1 MMATSEQ
8 QRSSMTARAAWFM
21 SAKTAAFILSFML
34 PLLLVRRLNPH
45 EFGLYKQ
52 VFLVV
57 GTAVTMLPIGF
68 GMSAYY
74 FLPREPQRQ
83 GSIIFN
89 ILLFYWLIGSLVC
102 LLLVFRPS
110 LLVVILN
117 SPELVE
123 FSGMVGVVILLWVIT
138 PLLEVIA
145 VAHQES
151 RTASVFIIASQFTR
165 VLLLMLAATCFAS
178 VESLIYAAA
187 IQGVLQMV
195 ALLVYLHKRFPGY
208 WRRLDWEM
216 MRTQLSYAL
225 PLGFAGLLYSMQTD
239 LHNYFASYHYDAA
252 TYAVYAIGCF
262 QLPLVGILSE
272 SVCSVMIPRV
282 SFLQKQGQRREIIE
296 LMARVM
302 RKLAAVYFPLYVFLM
317 VAGREFII
325 VLFTDRYLASWPV
338 FAINLTMLPIS
349 ILVLDP
355 IMRAYAEQRY
365 FLLRLRL
372 GLIAL
377 LIVALW
383 LVTQYG
389 SLTAIISVVV
399 LFSLVERV
407 VTAMR
412 MGRIVGVKRS
422 DIRLLKDVG
431 KIAACSLV
439 AGLIALLTKVYLSD
453 ARPFLLL
460 IVMGVVFSVSYLS
473 TFLTSAILTPDEWE
487 LIHRQ
492 AARLRRLLGRQSPD
506 LSKESA

>member
-1 MMATSEQ
+1 
-8 QRSSMTARAAWFM
+8 M

-74 FLPREPQRQ
+74 FLPREPDRQ
-83 GSIIFN
+83 GAIIFN
-89 ILLFYWLIGSLVC
+89 IVVFYLTIGSLVGF
-102 LLLVFRPS
+102 LLVFRPS
-110 LLVVILN
+110 LLAVILN
-117 SPELVE
+117 SPELVS
-123 FSGMVGVVILLWVIT
+123 FGALVGMVILLWVIS
-138 PLLEVIA
+138 PLLEIIA
-145 VAHQES
+145 VANQES
-151 RTASVFIIASQFTR
+151 RVASLFIIASQFSR
-165 VLLLMLAATCFAS
+165 VALLMAAAIFFAS
-178 VESLIYAAA
+178 VQALIYAAV
-187 IQGVLQMV
+187 IQGVLQV
-195 ALLVYLHKRFPGY
+195 AVLLFYLHKRFPGY
-208 WRRLDWEM
+208 WRKFDWQV

-252 TYAVYAIGCF
+252 TYAIYAVGCF

-272 SVCSVMIPRV
+272 SICSVMIPRV
-282 SFLQKQGQRREIIE
+282 SLLQKQGERREIIE

-302 RKLAAVYFPLYVFLM
+302 RKLAAIYFPLYVFLM
-317 VAGREFII
+317 VVGREFIT
-325 VLFTDRYLASWPV
+325 VLFTDRYLASWPI
-338 FAINLTMLPIS
+338 FAINLTMLPLS

-377 LIVALW
+377 LIIALW
-383 LVTQYG
+383 FVTQYAG
-389 SLTAIISVVV
+389 LRAIIGVVV
-399 LFSLVERV
+399 LISLIERI

-412 MGRIVGVKRS
+412 MGQIVGVKRR
-422 DIRLLKDVG
+422 DIWLLKDVG
-431 KIAACSLV
+431 KLAACSAL
-439 AGLIALLTKVYLSD
+439 AGLISLMAKIYLSD
-453 ARPFLLL
+453 VRPLVSL
-460 IVMGVVFSVSYLS
+460 IVIGVVFSVSYLS
-473 TFLTSAILTPDEWE
+473 TFLLSAILTTDEWE
-487 LIHRQ
+487 MISRQ
-492 AARLRRLLGRQSPD
+492 MARLRRMPHRQSTD

>member
-1 MMATSEQ
+1 MATSEQ
-8 QRSSMTARAAWFM
+8 QTSSMTVRAAWFM

-74 FLPREPQRQ
+74 FLPREPERQ
-83 GSIIFN
+83 GAIIFN
-89 ILLFYWLIGSLVC
+89 ILIFYLAIS
-102 LLLVFRPS
+102 LLVYFLLVLRPS
-110 LLVVILN
+110 LLAVILN
-117 SPELVE
+117 SPELAD
-123 FSGMVGVVILLWVIT
+123 FSGLVGMVILLWAIS

-145 VAHQES
+145 VANQES
-151 RTASVFIIASQFTR
+151 RAASLFIIASQFTR
-165 VLLLMLAATCFAS
+165 VLLLMSAATFFAS
-178 VESLIYAAA
+178 VKSLIYAAA
-187 IQGVLQMV
+187 IQGVLQV
-195 ALLVYLHKRFPGY
+195 AVLLVYLHKRFPNY
-208 WRRLDWEM
+208 WRRFDWQM
-216 MRTQLSYAL
+216 LRTQLSYAL

-282 SFLQKQGQRREIIE
+282 SFLQKQGERREIIE

-302 RKLAAVYFPLYVFLM
+302 RKLAAIYFPLYIFLM
-317 VAGREFII
+317 VAGREFIT
-325 VLFTDRYLASWPV
+325 VLFTDRYLASWPI
-338 FAINLTMLPIS
+338 FAINLTMLPVS

-355 IMRAYAEQRY
+355 VMRAFAEQRY

-383 LVTQYG
+383 LVTRYAG
-389 SLTAIISVVV
+389 LTAIISVVV
-399 LFSLVERV
+399 LFSLIERI
-407 VTAMR
+407 VTAIR
-412 MGRIVGVKRS
+412 MGRIVGVQRS

-431 KIAACSLV
+431 KIAVCSLV
-439 AGLIALLTKVYLSD
+439 AGLIALLTKIYLPN
-453 ARPFLLL
+453 AHPLLLL
-460 IVMGVVFSVSYLS
+460 IVSGIVFSVSYLS
-473 TFLTSAILTPDEWE
+473 AFLMSAILTAGEWE
-487 LIHRQ
+487 MLQRQ
-492 AARLRRLLGRQSPD
+492 IARVRRMPGRQSTD